1 MSRGGRYQTLEF
13 AESFLQDLVGRRFSA
28 SDRQRIIR
36 ALRLLDTNERHLS
49 LRVHE
54 LRGPLVGVWSAS
66 ASDEL
71 RLTFSRIGEGR
82 KVLLT
87 CSRHY
92 A

>member
-1 MSRGGRYQTLEF
+1 MSRGDRYHTLEF
-13 AESFLQDLVGRRFSA
+13 TDSFLQDLVDRRFTA

-36 ALRLLDTNERHLS
+36 ALRLLDSNEAYPS

-54 LRGPLVGVWSAS
+54 LRGPLEGGWSAS
-66 ASDEL
+66 ASNEL
-71 RLTFSRIGEGR
+71 RLTFARVGEGR
-82 KVLLT
+82 KLLLT